1 MNRVLGILVR
11 NAPLYLAA
19 FVVATVL
26 YAGLVF
32 SQNVRVW
39 PGPIPIQPYGQAGDV
54 FLLEV
59 DPQAVTAIRF
69 VAPGDVAGSVS
80 GQSFRANI
88 SLAGL
93 AAPPDGAPLTVPV
106 TVEALDPRIQVTGWS
121 PTSVTVRLDPVR
133 MRTVPVR
140 VDRGT
145 VPEGLSTGDPI
156 ADTTMAT
163 VRGPASVVD
172 RVVAAIARVIVDASG
187 VDVDQQVDLMAVDA
201 RGDRLTP
208 VDLEPRSVHV
218 RVEVSPA
225 GTTRTVPITPV
236 LRGTPAIGYAIRG
249 IAVSPSA
256 VVIEGPRASLQA
268 IDHLDT
274 ADVSVAGARADVQ
287 AEVALVLAEGITVQ
301 GASTV
306 RVTVDIA
313 PLSGSATFTVALGL
327 SGASADQ
334 TYSLSSGSTLALL
347 SGLVPLLNAVDGSS
361 LRAVADV
368 GGLGPGTHTVTLSL
382 AVPNGITVVSLS
394 PAQVTV
400 TIESAATP
408 TPEPTP

>member
-1 MNRVLGILVR
+1 VNRVLGILVR

-145 VPEGLSTGDPI
+145 VPEGLSTADPI

>member
-1 MNRVLGILVR
+1 
-11 NAPLYLAA
+11 
-19 FVVATVL
+19 
-26 YAGLVF
+26 
-32 SQNVRVW
+32 
-39 PGPIPIQPYGQAGDV
+39 
-54 FLLEV
+54 
-59 DPQAVTAIRF
+59 
-69 VAPGDVAGSVS
+69 
-80 GQSFRANI
+80 
-88 SLAGL
+88 
-93 AAPPDGAPLTVPV
+93 
-106 TVEALDPRIQVTGWS
+106 
-121 PTSVTVRLDPVR
+121 
-133 MRTVPVR
+133 
-140 VDRGT
+140 
-145 VPEGLSTGDPI
+145 VPEGLSTADPI

>member
-1 MNRVLGILVR
+1 VNRVLGILVR

-19 FVVATVL
+19 VVVATVL

-133 MRTVPVR
+133 TRTVPVR

-256 VVIEGPRASLQA
+256 VVIEGPRSSLQA

-274 ADVSVAGARADVQ
+274 AEVSVAGARADVQ

-301 GASTV
+301 GASTA
-306 RVTVDIA
+306 RVTVDIV
-313 PLSGSATFTVALGL
+313 PLSGSATFTVALDL

-361 LRAVADV
+361 LRAVVEV

-400 TIESAATP
+400 TIDGVATP
-408 TPEPTP
+408 TPAPTP